1 MRELTMS
8 AQPAS
13 RPGSVLRRLFAK
25 RARSREELHDVGRG
39 GELAAIDMSDRSVAT
54 ALRIDGWALQAAGE
68 LALASQP
75 VVPYLLSTSSASRSE
90 CVVGESVTRV
100 LGYSL
105 EAAAVGGWWL
115 ANLHPEDASVAT
127 QRRAAA
133 LAGGP
138 STQTYRFRCADGD
151 YRTLTDQLRVIAG
164 GATHGRAI
172 GILTDI
178 TPRPATDDGHAMML
192 RQAQKGAA
200 IGELASGIAHD
211 FNNVLTAIRA
221 YCDLVIED
229 LGPRHRLVADVTAIA
244 TAARHATSLV
254 RQLLGL
260 SRPQAPSLG
269 VMDVNAVIS
278 EFEGM
283 LQRMIRENIRLSLSL
298 DPGAGRIVAD
308 RGLVEQVLLNLVANA
323 RDAMPN
329 GGRVSI
335 RTEGVHLGMPVSHR
349 HGVVPPGGY
358 TMIEVEDTGCGM
370 DEGTQQRV
378 FDAYF
383 TTKEP
388 GKGTGLGLST
398 TYGILKQCRGHIVLT
413 SEPGRG
419 TRFRLYHP
427 QTDRAPTPDR
437 PDQALADLPR
447 GHETILLVED
457 NPSVLEPTR
466 ALLDRSGYRVLTAR
480 SGDEAMRIASTC
492 AHPIDLLLTDVAM
505 PEMNGDELGARMR
518 SVNPRLRIV
527 YMTGY
532 SGATLLARGA
542 SVPAMRIIEKP
553 FSSSDLLHR
562 IRHVLQEQ
570 AGTRRRSA

>member
-1 MRELTMS
+1 MD
-8 AQPAS
+8 
-13 RPGSVLRRLFAK
+13 GS
-25 RARSREELHDVGRG
+25 
-39 GELAAIDMSDRSVAT
+39 
-54 ALRIDGWALQAAGE
+54 ALQAAGE

-75 VVPYLLSTSSASRSE
+75 IVPYLLSTRATNFSE
-90 CVVGESVTRV
+90 CVVGESVSRV
-100 LGYSL
+100 LGYPV
-105 EAAAVGGWWL
+105 EAAAVAGWWL

-133 LAGGP
+133 LTGGP
-138 STQTYRFRCADGD
+138 PAQTYRFRCADGS
-151 YRTLTDQLRVIAG
+151 YRTLSDEIRVSAG
-164 GATHGRAI
+164 GTTPGSTV

-178 TPRPATDDGHAMML
+178 TGQQATNDRQALML

-229 LGPRHRLVADVTAIA
+229 LGPRHRLVADVTAIG

-254 RQLLGL
+254 KQLLGL
-260 SRPQAPSLG
+260 SRPQLPSLG
-269 VMDVNAVIS
+269 VLDVNVVIS

-283 LQRMIRENIRLSLSL
+283 LRRMIRENIQLSLSL

-308 RGLVEQVLLNLVANA
+308 RGLVEHVLLNLVANA
-323 RDAMPN
+323 RDAMPA

-335 RTEGVHLGMPVSHR
+335 RTEGVTLSMPVSHR
-349 HGVVPPGGY
+349 HGVVPPGCY
-358 TMIEVEDTGCGM
+358 TMIEIEDTGCGM

-378 FDAYF
+378 FEAYF

-413 SEPGRG
+413 SERGHG

-427 QTDRAPTPDR
+427 QTDRVPTPER
-437 PDQALADLPR
+437 PDQALADLP
-447 GHETILLVED
+447 GGCETILVVED
-457 NPSVLEPTR
+457 NPAVLEPTR

-480 SGDEAMRIASTC
+480 SGDEAMHIASTS

-518 SVNPRLRIV
+518 SINPGLRIV

-562 IRHVLQEQ
+562 VRHVLQEQ